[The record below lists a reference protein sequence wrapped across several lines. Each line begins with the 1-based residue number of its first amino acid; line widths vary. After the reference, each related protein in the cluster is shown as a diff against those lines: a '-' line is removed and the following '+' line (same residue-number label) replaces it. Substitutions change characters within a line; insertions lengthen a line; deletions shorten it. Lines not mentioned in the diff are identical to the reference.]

1 MKKMM
6 RFVKGKRKEGGD
18 SDRRSESSF
27 GSRSSLAAGA
37 GPSHQ
42 SVSVAGSPA
51 VSLSHAPMRL
61 LQSSWSISQE
71 DDSLIDPQSTKLHQA
86 AAKGNTE
93 KVLKHLKK
101 TDVNSVDGLTR
112 TPLHLA
118 AAGGHQAAVASLL
131 EAGAS
136 LDAQDRRGQT
146 PLSRAAESGH
156 LETVARLLERGA
168 DTDVAD
174 QQGETCV
181 HSAVRAGAG
190 DILGL
195 VLRRGANP
203 DIINYEGQSALHLAV
218 TMVDTASVSTLLRH
232 GALVNIR
239 CWVTVCVLH
248 IYLSSPQDPPPGH
261 AADAGGGGG
270 GPGAGHH
277 AARVRCQGG
286 GQGQGWQQCFSL
298 CQQEKEGWFYSRI
311 LFYSKSLM

>member
-42 SVSVAGSPA
+42 SVSVTGSPA
-51 VSLSHAPMRL
+51 VSLSHAPRL

-71 DDSLIDPQSTKLHQA
+71 DDSMIDPQSTKLHQA

-101 TDVNSVDGLTR
+101 TEVNSVDGWTR

-136 LDAQDRRGQT
+136 LNVQDRRGQT

-218 TMVDTASVSTLLRH
+218 TMVDTASVGTLLRN

-239 CWVTVCVLH
+239 YWVNSVCTLYLHVLA
-248 IYLSSPQDPPPGH
+248 S
-261 AADAGGGGG
+261 
-270 GPGAGHH
+270 GPTT
-277 AARVRCQGG
+277 
-286 GQGQGWQQCFSL
+286 W
-298 CQQEKEGWFYSRI
+298 SRP
-311 LFYSKSLM
+311 